1 MSASPT
7 TAVTSSRPGG
17 SSRAILI
24 GGFIAGTIDLT
35 LAFQEYGKGMP
46 RGIASGLLGR
56 SAFQGGTGTWV
67 LGILLHYFIA
77 LSAATV
83 YYAASRK
90 LTFLRDS
97 PIVCGLFY
105 GIAVWLVMNLV
116 VLPLSAIHAQGPFQ
130 YYPMVKGLLVHMFCI
145 GLPIALSV
153 RRYSDRVGM

>member
-1 MSASPT
+1 MSVSPT
-7 TAVTSSRPGG
+7 TASSSHGG
-17 SSRAILI
+17 SPIRAILV
-24 GGFIAGTIDLT
+24 GGLMAGTIDLI
-35 LAFQEYGKGMP
+35 LAFYMYGKGMP

-56 SAFQGGTGTWV
+56 SAFQGGTATWI
-67 LGILLHYFIA
+67 LGIVLHYFIA

-83 YYAASRK
+83 YYAASRS

-116 VLPLSAIHAQGPFQ
+116 VLPLSAIHARGPFQ
-130 YYPMVKGLLVHMFCI
+130 MYAMIHGLLVHMFFI

-153 RRYSDRVGM
+153 RRYSDRATR